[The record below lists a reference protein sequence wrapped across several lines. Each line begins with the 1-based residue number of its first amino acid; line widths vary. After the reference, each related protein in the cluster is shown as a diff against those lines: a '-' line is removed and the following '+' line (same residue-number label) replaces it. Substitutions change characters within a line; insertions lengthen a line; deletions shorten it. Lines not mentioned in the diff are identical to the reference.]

1 MSADY
6 SVPLPL
12 FSELRYLACQQGHKA
27 HLSNM
32 NNSDPSSK
40 PVFFTYPGQGEAL
53 SNGFHYSQ
61 AVRIGNRIEISG
73 QGTSRTEASHFD
85 RHDLTREPSP
95 DSGGW
100 DPASGAIPSSLTKEI
115 EQAFS
120 NVELALQAAS
130 PDPSKKITW
139 RQVYSARSFNTPASL
154 TEEGLAATAAAL
166 RKFCGPDHRPLL
178 TAVGTP
184 QLALPGMNIEIEVV
198 ALVDL
203 NN

>member
-1 MSADY
+1 
-6 SVPLPL
+6 
-12 FSELRYLACQQGHKA
+12 
-27 HLSNM
+27 M
-32 NNSDPSSK
+32 NNSDPSAK

-73 QGTSRTEASHFD
+73 Q
-85 RHDLTREPSP
+85 
-95 DSGGW
+95 GGW

-166 RKFCGPDHRPLL
+166 KKFCGPDHRPLL

>member
-1 MSADY
+1 MSA
-6 SVPLPL
+6 
-12 FSELRYLACQQGHKA
+12 
-27 HLSNM
+27 SNL
-32 NNSDPSSK
+32 SSK
-40 PVFFTYPGQGEAL
+40 PVFFTYPGQGETL

-61 AVRIGNRIEISG
+61 AVRIENRIEISG
-73 QGTSRTEASHFD
+73 QG
-85 RHDLTREPSP
+85 
-95 DSGGW
+95 GW
-100 DPASGAIPSSLTKEI
+100 NPATGIIPSSIPEEV

-130 PDPSKKITW
+130 PDPNKKITW
-139 RQVYSARSFNTPASL
+139 RQVYSARSFHTPASL

-166 RKFCGPDHRPLL
+166 KRFCGPDHRPLL

-184 QLALPGMNIEIEVV
+184 QLALPGMNIEIAVV